1 LLLCFAAVNLLA
13 QDDSD
18 PGRVFIA
25 GSNPSIEQNTNAFQP
40 LFQPQ
45 FNPVTQGS
53 GAIAEQ
59 ITPDIQ
65 TLAGNLGYRTRY
77 EWSYLYSALE
87 VDGANASVFLCLP
100 GVSLEMS
107 RLFLE
112 QVSKRDLEAEH

>member
-1 LLLCFAAVNLLA
+1 MKKLFSFLLCFAAVSAWA

-18 PGRVFIA
+18 PGRVFVA
-25 GSNPSIEQNTNAFQP
+25 SANLPVAQNTNAFQP

-65 TLAGNLGYRTRY
+65 TLAANLGYDPTRIY
-77 EWSYLYSALE
+77 NYVHDQIKY
-87 VDGANASVFLCLP
+87 VHFFG
-100 GVSLEMS
+100 SL
-107 RLFLE
+107 
-112 QVSKRDLEAEH
+112 